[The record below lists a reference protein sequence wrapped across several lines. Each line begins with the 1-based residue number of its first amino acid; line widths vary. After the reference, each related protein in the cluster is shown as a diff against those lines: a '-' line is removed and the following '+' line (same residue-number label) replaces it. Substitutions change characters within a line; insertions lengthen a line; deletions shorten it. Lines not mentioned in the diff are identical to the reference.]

1 MREDIKSLKICGGKF
16 AEEASLAFWGNTTQA
31 NKKTPCALLYGRNGS
46 GKSTIARAFRKIA
59 GEKEE
64 SITNAVL
71 CYENG
76 NEIQLSDEEKKNIY
90 VFDQKFIDENIRIED
105 DGLDTIVMLGS
116 QVELDKKIKKLEDTI
131 FAKKEELNQKEN
143 ILNEFYD
150 CKNPKAPAYYKNK
163 IDNSLKGNSSWAE
176 RDNKIS
182 LTVKKHNTSVNP
194 ETYKQFID
202 LKPILS
208 RDELVCL
215 FKDKYNDLEKAR
227 NGEQKI
233 ECKVDTF
240 IENVDIKGITELL
253 SEKIEKPELSSR
265 DKFLL
270 EISRFNDADSL
281 RDISK
286 TFSDKNTKRCPY
298 CARPIT
304 EKEKDDLVTGV
315 ENILNEMVK
324 EHQKELDSIL
334 LPRVQF
340 NYDIFLRLGN
350 NVSSCM
356 EKVEVYNALID
367 KLNELITRKKSNP
380 YEPISNPISELEYSS
395 VKKDLS
401 IRLHK
406 LEEERIAYNEKISDI
421 DAIISKLKKYNNE
434 IAYYDIIEDY
444 KLYQKQKSEQEK
456 IQQQYNSLN
465 AERANMY
472 KELEKLNAQKKSV
485 NIAVNFINQGLSY
498 IFFSNDRLRLHYA
511 DGAYQLLVNGN
522 TVKPNQIST
531 GETNA
536 IALCYF
542 FSKIGE
548 GKPLEEVYRGNYLIV
563 IDDPITSFDAENK
576 VGMLSYLKS
585 QVQEF
590 ILGNLGTKFLVMTHD
605 MMTFTSIFRINEELS
620 SVVKDKYANFAGT
633 QLKNKSWILC
643 DSKLEEYKNN
653 EANEY
658 SRLYN
663 LIYDFAK
670 GSLEASSLPIGNLMR
685 QLMEAFSTFQY
696 KIGIV
701 ELSTKENVIELL
713 PNEYRNY
720 FRNYM
725 YRLVLN
731 SGSHKENEA
740 KFNLDMNFQ
749 SLYTLE
755 EKKRTAKSIL
765 CFLYLLNKEHVLAHL
780 HFKGD
785 GCAAKNK
792 QARLDLEAW
801 CEEIKKM
808 AE

>member
-59 GEKEE
+59 GEEEE
-64 SITNAVL
+64 SIINTIL
-71 CYENG
+71 CDKNG
-76 NEIQLSDEEKKNIY
+76 NEVFLCEEEKSKIH
-90 VFDQKFIDENIRIED
+90 VFDQKFIDENIRFEEN
-105 DGLDTIVMLGS
+105 GLDTIVMLGR

-270 EISRFNDADSL
+270 EISRFNDVDSL

-340 NYDIFLRLGN
+340 NYDIFSRLGN

-401 IRLHK
+401 IRLQS
-406 LEEERIAYNEKISDI
+406 LENERIVYNNKISDI
-421 DAIISKLKKYNNE
+421 VAIVSELKKCNDE

-444 KLYQKQKSEQEK
+444 KLYQEQKSEQEK
-456 IQQQYNSLN
+456 IQQQYNNIKS
-465 AERANMY
+465 ECRSMRS
-472 KELEKLNAQKKSV
+472 ELERLNAQKKSF
-485 NIAVNFINQGLSY
+485 NIAVDFINQGLSY
-498 IFFSNDRLRLHYA
+498 IFFSNDRLKLHYA
-511 DGAYQLLVNGN
+511 DGSYQMLVNGN

-548 GKPLEEVYRGNYLIV
+548 GKPLEEVCRSNYLIV

-585 QVQEF
+585 QMQEF
-590 ILGNLGTKFLVMTHD
+590 ILENANTKFLVMTHD
-605 MMTFTSIFRINEELS
+605 MMTFSHIGKLIKEINGKVEA
-620 SVVKDKYANFAGT
+620 VY
-633 QLKNKSWILC
+633 KNKTECREL
-643 DSKLEEYKNN
+643 KLYKNN
-653 EANEY
+653 IFKFSFESTGY
-658 SRLYN
+658 TN
-663 LIYDFAK
+663 LFEEVYDYAK
-670 GSLEASSLPIGNLMR
+670 LEQENADIAIGNIMR
-685 QLMEAFSTFQY
+685 QLLEAFGTFQY
-696 KIGIV
+696 KV
-701 ELSTKENVIELL
+701 SMEQLTTEDEVLSLL
-713 PNEYRNY
+713 SIEYRRY
-720 FRNYM
+720 FEHLM
-725 YRLVLN
+725 YRVVLN
-731 SGSHKENEA
+731 CESHSRYQVEANPGILFQNLYSFKEKQRIA
-740 KFNLDMNFQ
+740 KDV
-749 SLYTLE
+749 
-755 EKKRTAKSIL
+755 L
-765 CFLYLLNKEHVLAHL
+765 CLIYLLNREHVLAHMRK
-780 HFKGD
+780 KGNE
-785 GCAAKNK
+785 AFNR
-792 QARLDLEAW
+792 QIEVDLNAW
-801 CEEIKKM
+801 CEEIKNKKL
-808 AE
+808 

>member
-1 MREDIKSLKICGGKF
+1 MREEIKSLKICGGNF
-16 AEEASLAFWGNTTQA
+16 AAEASLAFWDNTTQA

-90 VFDQKFIDENIRIED
+90 VFDQKFIDENIRTKD
-105 DGLDTIVMLGS
+105 DGLGTIVMLGS
-116 QVELDKKIKKLEDTI
+116 QVELDKQIKELEENI
-131 FAKKEELNQKEN
+131 SAKQKELDSN
-143 ILNEFYD
+143 RDILYEYNDFRNSKSPY
-150 CKNPKAPAYYKNK
+150 YYKNK
-163 IDNSLKGNSSWAE
+163 IDNTLKGNRSWAE
-176 RDNKIS
+176 RDTKIS
-182 LTVKKHNTSVNP
+182 LTVKKHNTPVRP
-194 ETYKQFID
+194 DTYKQFID

-208 RDELVCL
+208 RDELVRL
-215 FKDKYNDLEKAR
+215 FQDKYTDFERAR
-227 NGEQKI
+227 NGKQKI

-240 IENVDIKGITELL
+240 IENVDMKGITELL
-253 SEKIEKPELSSR
+253 LEKIEQPELSSR

-270 EISRFNDADSL
+270 EISQFRDTESL
-281 RDISK
+281 RNISK
-286 TFSDKNTKRCPY
+286 TFSDKNTERCPY

-304 EKEKDDLVTGV
+304 EEEKNDIVNGV
-315 ENILNEMVK
+315 ENILNEIVK
-324 EHQKELDSIL
+324 EHQKKLDSMVLKKVVFDVFPL
-334 LPRVQF
+334 LK
-340 NYDIFLRLGN
+340 LGN
-350 NVSSCM
+350 TVAVCM
-356 EKVEVYNALID
+356 KKVEFYNALID
-367 KLNELITRKKSNP
+367 KLNGLITRKKSNP
-380 YEPISNPISELEYSS
+380 YEPISNPISESEYSS
-395 VKKDLS
+395 IKKDLS
-401 IRLHK
+401 IRLQK

-421 DAIISKLKKYNNE
+421 NAIISELKKYNDE

-444 KLYQKQKSEQEK
+444 KLYQQQKSEQEK

-590 ILGNLGTKFLVMTHD
+590 ILENANTKFLVMTHD
-605 MMTFTSIFRINEELS
+605 MMTFTSIFHINEELS

>member
-59 GEKEE
+59 GEEEE
-64 SITNAVL
+64 SIINTIL
-71 CYENG
+71 CDKNG
-76 NEIQLSDEEKKNIY
+76 NEVFLCEEEKSKIH
-90 VFDQKFIDENIRIED
+90 VFDQKFIDENIRFEEN
-105 DGLDTIVMLGS
+105 GLDTIVMLGR

-270 EISRFNDADSL
+270 EISRFNDVDSL

-340 NYDIFLRLGN
+340 NYDIFSRLGN

-401 IRLHK
+401 IRLQS
-406 LEEERIAYNEKISDI
+406 LENERIVYNNKISDI
-421 DAIISKLKKYNNE
+421 VAIVSELKKCNDE

-444 KLYQKQKSEQEK
+444 KLYQEQKSEQEK
-456 IQQQYNSLN
+456 IQQQYNNIKS
-465 AERANMY
+465 ECRSMRS
-472 KELEKLNAQKKSV
+472 ELERLNAQKKSF
-485 NIAVNFINQGLSY
+485 NIAVDFINQGLSY
-498 IFFSNDRLRLHYA
+498 IFFSNDRLKLHYA
-511 DGAYQLLVNGN
+511 DGSYQLLVNGN

-548 GKPLEEVYRGNYLIV
+548 GKPLEEVCRSNYLIV

-585 QVQEF
+585 QMQEF
-590 ILGNLGTKFLVMTHD
+590 ILENANTKFLVMTHD
-605 MMTFTSIFRINEELS
+605 MMTFSHIGKLIKEINGKVEA
-620 SVVKDKYANFAGT
+620 VY
-633 QLKNKSWILC
+633 KNKTECREL
-643 DSKLEEYKNN
+643 KLYKNN
-653 EANEY
+653 IFKFSFESTGY
-658 SRLYN
+658 TN
-663 LIYDFAK
+663 LFEVVYDYAK
-670 GSLEASSLPIGNLMR
+670 LEQENADIAIGNIMR
-685 QLMEAFSTFQY
+685 QLLEAFGTFQY
-696 KIGIV
+696 KV
-701 ELSTKENVIELL
+701 SMEQLTTEDEVLSLL
-713 PNEYRNY
+713 SIEYRRY
-720 FRNYM
+720 FEHLM
-725 YRLVLN
+725 YRVVLN
-731 SGSHKENEA
+731 CESHSRYQVEANPVILFQNLYSFKEKQRIA
-740 KFNLDMNFQ
+740 KDV
-749 SLYTLE
+749 
-755 EKKRTAKSIL
+755 L
-765 CFLYLLNKEHVLAHL
+765 CLIYLLNREHVLAHMRK
-780 HFKGD
+780 KGNE
-785 GCAAKNK
+785 AFNRQIEA
-792 QARLDLEAW
+792 DLNAW
-801 CEEIKKM
+801 CEEIKNKKL
-808 AE
+808 

>member
-16 AEEASLAFWGNTTQA
+16 AEEASLTFWGNTAQA

-59 GEKEE
+59 GNEE
-64 SITNAVL
+64 ETINSAKL
-71 CYENG
+71 CNENG
-76 NEIQLSDEEKKNIY
+76 NEIQLTEEEKKNIY
-90 VFDQKFIDENIRIED
+90 VFDQKFIDENIRFED
-105 DGLDTIVMLGS
+105 NGLDTIVMLGS
-116 QVELDKKIKKLEDTI
+116 QVDLDERIKELEENISVKRKELDDNKALLDEYND
-131 FAKKEELNQKEN
+131 FR
-143 ILNEFYD
+143 
-150 CKNPKAPAYYKNK
+150 NPKAPDYYIKQMENALRGDENWAGRDKK
-163 IDNSLKGNSSWAE
+163 INASA
-176 RDNKIS
+176 RI
-182 LTVKKHNTSVNP
+182 NTRVDA
-194 ETYKQFID
+194 ETYRNFIN
-202 LKPILS
+202 LKPKMTRDKLIISFNNLLKNLEERKSGIKQILE
-208 RDELVCL
+208 RVPVL
-215 FKDKYNDLEKAR
+215 NDRVE
-227 NGEQKI
+227 EDSI
-233 ECKVDTF
+233 V
-240 IENVDIKGITELL
+240 ELL
-253 SEKIEKPELSSR
+253 LEKIEEPTLTYR

-270 EISRFNDADSL
+270 KVLKERGIEFL
-281 RDISK
+281 YDISS
-286 TFSDKNTKRCPY
+286 TFNGNDVQNCPFCTK
-298 CARPIT
+298 AISKD
-304 EKEKDDLVTGV
+304 EKEELVAGVAKVLDDLV
-315 ENILNEMVK
+315 I
-324 EHQKELDSIL
+324 EHQDKLNNARPFEIRLNLSAFNELGNIKNQCESDIEYCNKLIREYNELISKKIKNPYVPIKAPL
-334 LPRVQF
+334 LRYKLAKRTLKVHLEELEHARKIYNKQISDTKLISEELKRI
-340 NYDIFLRLGN
+340 NSEIAHYDIFR
-350 NVSSCM
+350 
-356 EKVEVYNALID
+356 
-367 KLNELITRKKSNP
+367 
-380 YEPISNPISELEYSS
+380 
-395 VKKDLS
+395 
-401 IRLHK
+401 
-406 LEEERIAYNEKISDI
+406 
-421 DAIISKLKKYNNE
+421 
-434 IAYYDIIEDY
+434 YYI
-444 KLYQKQKSEQEK
+444 LFMQHKSEKNTLELKNLALKADYEILCQK
-456 IQQQYNSLN
+456 
-465 AERANMY
+465 
-472 KELEKLNAQKKSV
+472 LEKLNGEKRNA
-485 NIAVNFINQGLSY
+485 NIAVEFINRSLGY
-498 IFFSNDRLRLHYA
+498 IFFSNNRLKLQYGDEH
-511 DGAYQLLVNGN
+511 YQLLANGSS
-522 TVKPNQIST
+522 VKPNQIST

-605 MMTFTSIFRINEELS
+605 MMTFTSIFHINEELS

-720 FRNYM
+720 FKNYM

-740 KFNLDMNFQ
+740 KFNLDMDFQ

-765 CFLYLLNKEHVLAHL
+765 CFLYLLNREHVLAHL
-780 HFKGD
+780 RFKGN
-785 GCAAKNK
+785 GFEAKNK
-792 QARLDLEAW
+792 QAKLDLETW
-801 CEEIKKM
+801 CKEIKEM
-808 AE
+808 VE

>member
-16 AEEASLAFWGNTTQA
+16 VAEASLAFWGNTTQA

-59 GEKEE
+59 GNEE
-64 SITNAVL
+64 ETINSAKL
-71 CYENG
+71 CDENG

-90 VFDQKFIDENIRIED
+90 VFDQKFIDENIRFED
-105 DGLDTIVMLGS
+105 NGLDTIVMLGS
-116 QVELDKKIKKLEDTI
+116 QVDLDERIKELEENISVKRKELDDNKALLDEYND
-131 FAKKEELNQKEN
+131 FR
-143 ILNEFYD
+143 
-150 CKNPKAPAYYKNK
+150 NPKAPDYYKNK
-163 IDNSLKGNSSWAE
+163 IDNTLKGNRSWAE
-176 RDNKIS
+176 RDTKIS
-182 LTVKKHNTSVNP
+182 LTVKKHNTPVRP
-194 ETYKQFID
+194 DTYKQFID

-208 RDELVCL
+208 RDELVRL
-215 FKDKYNDLEKAR
+215 FQDKYTDFERAR
-227 NGEQKI
+227 NGKQKI

-253 SEKIEKPELSSR
+253 LEKIEQPELSSR

-270 EISRFNDADSL
+270 EISQFRDTESL
-281 RDISK
+281 RNISK
-286 TFSDKNTKRCPY
+286 TFSDKNTERCPY

-304 EKEKDDLVTGV
+304 EEEKNDIVNGV
-315 ENILNEMVK
+315 ENILNEIVK
-324 EHQKELDSIL
+324 EHQKKLDSMVLKKVVFDFFHL
-334 LPRVQF
+334 LK
-340 NYDIFLRLGN
+340 LGN
-350 NVSSCM
+350 NVEVCM
-356 EKVEVYNALID
+356 KKVEFYNALID
-367 KLNELITRKKSNP
+367 KLNGLITRKKSNP
-380 YEPISNPISELEYSS
+380 YEPISNPISESEYSS
-395 VKKDLS
+395 IKKDLS
-401 IRLHK
+401 IRLQK

-421 DAIISKLKKYNNE
+421 NAIFSELKKYNDE

-485 NIAVNFINQGLSY
+485 NIAVSFINQGLSY

-590 ILGNLGTKFLVMTHD
+590 VLGNANTKFLVMTHD

-643 DSKLEEYKNN
+643 DSQLEEYKNN

-670 GSLEASSLPIGNLMR
+670 GTTGASSLPIGNLMR

-713 PNEYRNY
+713 PNEYKNY

-740 KFNLDMNFQ
+740 KFNLDMDFQ

-765 CFLYLLNKEHVLAHL
+765 CFLYLLNREHVLAHL
-780 HFKGD
+780 SFKGN
-785 GCAAKNK
+785 GCEAKNK
-792 QARLDLEAW
+792 QAKLDLETW
-801 CEEIKKM
+801 CKEIKEI

>member
-90 VFDQKFIDENIRIED
+90 VFDQKFIDENIRIKD
-105 DGLDTIVMLGS
+105 DGLGTIVMLGS
-116 QVELDKKIKKLEDTI
+116 QVDLDERIKELEENISVKRKELDDNK
-131 FAKKEELNQKEN
+131 A
-143 ILNEFYD
+143 ILDEYNDFR
-150 CKNPKAPAYYKNK
+150 NPKAPDYYKNK
-163 IDNSLKGNSSWAE
+163 IDNTLKGNRSWAE
-176 RDNKIS
+176 RDTKIS
-182 LTVKKHNTSVNP
+182 LTVKKHNTPVRP
-194 ETYKQFID
+194 DTYKQFID

-208 RDELVCL
+208 RDELVRL
-215 FKDKYNDLEKAR
+215 FQDKYTDFERAR
-227 NGEQKI
+227 NGKQKI

-253 SEKIEKPELSSR
+253 LEKIEQPELSSR

-270 EISRFNDADSL
+270 EISQFRDTESL
-281 RDISK
+281 RNISK
-286 TFSDKNTKRCPY
+286 TFSDKNTERCPY

-304 EKEKDDLVTGV
+304 EEEKNDIVNGV
-315 ENILNEMVK
+315 ENILNEIVK
-324 EHQKELDSIL
+324 EHQKKLDSMVLKKVVFDFFPL
-334 LPRVQF
+334 LK
-340 NYDIFLRLGN
+340 LGN
-350 NVSSCM
+350 NVEVCM
-356 EKVEVYNALID
+356 KKVEFYNALID
-367 KLNELITRKKSNP
+367 KLNGLITRKKSNP
-380 YEPISNPISELEYSS
+380 YEPISNPISESEYSS
-395 VKKDLS
+395 IKKDLS
-401 IRLHK
+401 IRLQK

-421 DAIISKLKKYNNE
+421 NAIFSELKKYNDE

-485 NIAVNFINQGLSY
+485 NIAVSFINQGLSY

-590 ILGNLGTKFLVMTHD
+590 VLGNANTKFLVMTHD
-605 MMTFTSIFRINEELS
+605 MMTFSHIGKLIKEINGKVEA
-620 SVVKDKYANFAGT
+620 VY
-633 QLKNKSWILC
+633 KNKTECREL
-643 DSKLEEYKNN
+643 KLYKNN
-653 EANEY
+653 IFKFSFETTGY
-658 SRLYN
+658 TN
-663 LIYDFAK
+663 LFEEVYDYAK
-670 GSLEASSLPIGNLMR
+670 LEQENADIAIGNIMR
-685 QLMEAFSTFQY
+685 QLLEAFGTFQY
-696 KIGIV
+696 KV
-701 ELSTKENVIELL
+701 SMEQLTTEDEVLSLL
-713 PNEYRNY
+713 SIEYRRY
-720 FRNYM
+720 FEHLM
-725 YRLVLN
+725 YRVVLN
-731 SGSHKENEA
+731 CESHSRYQVEANPVILFQNLYSFKEKQRIA
-740 KFNLDMNFQ
+740 KDV
-749 SLYTLE
+749 
-755 EKKRTAKSIL
+755 L
-765 CFLYLLNKEHVLAHL
+765 CLIYLLNREHVLAHMRK
-780 HFKGD
+780 KGNE
-785 GCAAKNK
+785 AFNRQVEA
-792 QARLDLEAW
+792 DLNVW
-801 CEEIKKM
+801 CEEIKNKKL
-808 AE
+808 

>member
-16 AEEASLAFWGNTTQA
+16 VAEASLAFWGNTTQA

-90 VFDQKFIDENIRIED
+90 VFDQKFIDENIRIKD
-105 DGLDTIVMLGS
+105 DGLGTIVMLGS
-116 QVELDKKIKKLEDTI
+116 QVELDAQIKNLEEKFSVKKQDL
-131 FAKKEELNQKEN
+131 ANKEELLSEFANPEN
-143 ILNEFYD
+143 
-150 CKNPKAPAYYKNK
+150 CKAPLYYKNK
-163 IDNSLKGNSSWAE
+163 MERILKGDNNWAI
-176 RDNKIS
+176 RDSKIKGNKIS
-182 LTVKKHNTSVNP
+182 TRVTFDN
-194 ETYKQFID
+194 YKQLFD
-202 LKPILS
+202 LKPTLS
-208 RDELVCL
+208 RDELRDL
-215 FKDKYNDLEKAR
+215 FKDKYNVLEKAR

-240 IENVDIKGITELL
+240 IENIDIKSITELL

-281 RDISK
+281 RDIIK
-286 TFSDKNTKRCPY
+286 TFSDKNTRRCPY
-298 CARPIT
+298 CARSIT

-340 NYDIFLRLGN
+340 NYDTFLKLGN
-350 NVSSCM
+350 NVISCM
-356 EKVEVYNALID
+356 KKVEVYNTLID
-367 KLNELITRKKSNP
+367 KLNGLITRKKSNP
-380 YEPISNPISELEYSS
+380 YEPISNPISESEYSS
-395 VKKDLS
+395 IKKDLS
-401 IRLHK
+401 IRLQK

-421 DAIISKLKKYNNE
+421 NAIISELKKYNNE

-444 KLYQKQKSEQEK
+444 KLYQQQKSEQEK
-456 IQQQYNSLN
+456 IQQQYNNIES
-465 AERANMY
+465 ECRSMHS
-472 KELEKLNAQKKSV
+472 ELERLNAQKKSF

-498 IFFSNDRLRLHYA
+498 IFFSNDRLKLHYA
-511 DGAYQLLVNGN
+511 EGSYQLLVNGN

-590 ILGNLGTKFLVMTHD
+590 VLGNSDTKFLLMTHD
-605 MMTFTSIFRINEELS
+605 MMTFNHAECFLKEISEKIGKNKMTCNGTMLVKNSILNCSFES
-620 SVVKDKYANFAGT
+620 TGYT
-633 QLKNKSWILC
+633 QLFR
-643 DSKLEEYKNN
+643 DVYEYAKLEDE
-653 EANEY
+653 
-658 SRLYN
+658 S
-663 LIYDFAK
+663 DDV
-670 GSLEASSLPIGNLMR
+670 GIGNIMR
-685 QLMEAFSTFQY
+685 QLLEAFGTFQY
-696 KIGIV
+696 KVGMAKLTTKEEILSILDLDCYKNYFENLMYRIVLNGESHTQYQVEYNPIGIF
-701 ELSTKENVIELL
+701 EN
-713 PNEYRNY
+713 
-720 FRNYM
+720 
-725 YRLVLN
+725 
-731 SGSHKENEA
+731 
-740 KFNLDMNFQ
+740 
-749 SLYTLE
+749 LYSFE
-755 EKKRTAKSIL
+755 EKQRIAKDVL
-765 CFLYLLNKEHVLAHL
+765 CFLYLLNKEHVLAHIRNNGNEA
-780 HFKGD
+780 FNRQVE
-785 GCAAKNK
+785 A
-792 QARLDLEAW
+792 DLNVW
-801 CEEIKKM
+801 CEEIKNKKL
-808 AE
+808 

>member
-90 VFDQKFIDENIRIED
+90 VFDQKFIDENIRFED
-105 DGLDTIVMLGS
+105 NGLDTIVMLGS
-116 QVELDKKIKKLEDTI
+116 QVDLDERIKELEENISVKRKELDDNK
-131 FAKKEELNQKEN
+131 A
-143 ILNEFYD
+143 ILDEYNDFR
-150 CKNPKAPAYYKNK
+150 NPKAPDYYKNK
-163 IDNSLKGNSSWAE
+163 IDNTLKGNRSWAE
-176 RDNKIS
+176 RDTKIS
-182 LTVKKHNTSVNP
+182 LTVKKHNTPVRP
-194 ETYKQFID
+194 DTYKQFID

-208 RDELVCL
+208 RDELVRL
-215 FKDKYNDLEKAR
+215 FQDKYTDFERAR
-227 NGEQKI
+227 NGKQKI

-253 SEKIEKPELSSR
+253 LEKIEQPELSCR

-270 EISRFNDADSL
+270 EISQFRDAESL
-281 RDISK
+281 RNISK
-286 TFSDKNTKRCPY
+286 TFSDKNTERCPY
-298 CARPIT
+298 CARLIT
-304 EKEKDDLVTGV
+304 EEEKNDIVNGV
-315 ENILNEMVK
+315 ENILNEIVK
-324 EHQKELDSIL
+324 EHQKKLDSMVLKKVVFDFFPL
-334 LPRVQF
+334 LK
-340 NYDIFLRLGN
+340 LGN
-350 NVSSCM
+350 NVEVCM
-356 EKVEVYNALID
+356 KKVEFYNALID
-367 KLNELITRKKSNP
+367 KLNGLITRKKSNP
-380 YEPISNPISELEYSS
+380 YEPISNPISESEYSS
-395 VKKDLS
+395 IKKDLS
-401 IRLHK
+401 IRLQK

-421 DAIISKLKKYNNE
+421 NAIFSELKKYNDE

-485 NIAVNFINQGLSY
+485 NIAVSFINQGLSY
-498 IFFSNDRLRLHYA
+498 IFFSNDRLKLHYA
-511 DGAYQLLVNGN
+511 DGSYQLLVNGN

-585 QVQEF
+585 QMQEF
-590 ILGNLGTKFLVMTHD
+590 VLGNANTKFLVMTHD
-605 MMTFTSIFRINEELS
+605 MMTFINIYNINEDINNL
-620 SVVKDKYANFAGT
+620 VKEKYIKT
-633 QLKNKSWILC
+633 TSLQLKNKSWLLY
-643 DSKLEEYKNN
+643 DLKLEEYQEKN
-653 EANEY
+653 ANEY
-658 SRLYN
+658 SRLFY
-663 LIYDFAK
+663 LVYSFIK
-670 GSLEASSLPIGNLMR
+670 ESTPSSSFPIGNIMR
-685 QLMEAFSTFQY
+685 QLMEAFATFQY
-696 KIGIV
+696 KIGISD
-701 ELSTKENVIELL
+701 LSTKKEILNLL
-713 PNEYRNY
+713 PDDYKEY
-720 FRNYM
+720 FKNYM

-731 SGSHKENEA
+731 GGSHKEDET
-740 KFNLDMNFQ
+740 KFNLGMNFQ
-749 SLYTLE
+749 NLYTLDE
-755 EKKRTAKSIL
+755 IRRTAKHVL
-765 CFLYLLNKEHVLAHL
+765 CFLYLLNKEHVIAHMRD
-780 HFKGD
+780 KGNNVINRQIEND
-785 GCAAKNK
+785 LNIWCNEIRSIAK
-792 QARLDLEAW
+792 
-801 CEEIKKM
+801 
-808 AE
+808 

>member
-59 GEKEE
+59 GGEE
-64 SITNAVL
+64 ETINSAEL
-71 CYENG
+71 CDENG
-76 NEIQLSDEEKKNIY
+76 NEIQLSDEEKKNIF
-90 VFDQKFIDENIRIED
+90 VFDQKFVDENIKFEK
-105 DGLDTIVMLGS
+105 DGLKTIVMLGS

-150 CKNPKAPAYYKNK
+150 CKNTKAPAYYKNK

-215 FKDKYNDLEKAR
+215 FKDKYTDLEKAR

-253 SEKIEKPELSSR
+253 LEKIEQPKLSSR

-270 EISRFNDADSL
+270 EISQFRDTESL
-281 RDISK
+281 RNISK
-286 TFSDKNTKRCPY
+286 IFSDKNTERCPY

-304 EKEKDDLVTGV
+304 EEEKNDIVNGV
-315 ENILNEMVK
+315 ENILNEIVK
-324 EHQKELDSIL
+324 EHQKKLDSIVLKKIVFDFFPL
-334 LPRVQF
+334 LK
-340 NYDIFLRLGN
+340 LGN
-350 NVSSCM
+350 NVAVCM
-356 EKVEVYNALID
+356 KKVEFYNALID
-367 KLNELITRKKSNP
+367 KLNGLITRKKSTP
-380 YEPISNPISELEYSS
+380 YEPISNPISESEYSS
-395 VKKDLS
+395 AEKDLS
-401 IRLHK
+401 IRLIK

-421 DAIISKLKKYNNE
+421 NAIVSELKKYNNE

-444 KLYQKQKSEQEK
+444 KLYQQQKSEQEK
-456 IQQQYNSLN
+456 IQQQYNSIKSECSSMHN
-465 AERANMY
+465 
-472 KELEKLNAQKKSV
+472 ELERLNAQKKSF
-485 NIAVNFINQGLSY
+485 NIAVDFINQGLSY
-498 IFFSNDRLRLHYA
+498 IFFSNDRLKLHYA
-511 DGAYQLLVNGN
+511 DGSYQLLVNGN

-563 IDDPITSFDAENK
+563 IDDPITSFDNENK

-585 QVQEF
+585 QMQEF
-590 ILGNLGTKFLVMTHD
+590 VLGNLDTKFLVMTHD
-605 MMTFTSIFRINEELS
+605 MMTFINIYDINEDINNL
-620 SVVKDKYANFAGT
+620 VKDKYIKT
-633 QLKNKSWILC
+633 TSLQLKNKSWLLY
-643 DSKLEEYKNN
+643 DLKLEEYQEKN
-653 EANEY
+653 ANEY
-658 SRLYN
+658 SRLFY
-663 LIYDFAK
+663 LVYSFIK
-670 GSLEASSLPIGNLMR
+670 ESTPSSSFPIGNIMR
-685 QLMEAFSTFQY
+685 QLMEAFATFQY
-696 KIGIV
+696 KIGISD
-701 ELSTKENVIELL
+701 LSTKKEILNLL
-713 PNEYRNY
+713 PDDYKEY
-720 FRNYM
+720 FKNYM

-731 SGSHKENEA
+731 GGSHKEDET
-740 KFNLDMNFQ
+740 KFNLGMNFQ
-749 SLYTLE
+749 NLYTLDE
-755 EKKRTAKSIL
+755 IRRTAKHVL
-765 CFLYLLNKEHVLAHL
+765 CFLYLLNKEHVIAHMRD
-780 HFKGD
+780 KG
-785 GCAAKNK
+785 NNVINR
-792 QARLDLEAW
+792 QIENDLNVW
-801 CEEIKKM
+801 CNEIKNI
-808 AE
+808 AQ

>member
-1 MREDIKSLKICGGKF
+1 MREEIKSLKICGGNF
-16 AEEASLAFWGNTTQA
+16 AAEASLAFWDNTTQA

-90 VFDQKFIDENIRIED
+90 VFDQKFIDENIRIKD
-105 DGLDTIVMLGS
+105 DGLGTIVMLGS
-116 QVELDKKIKKLEDTI
+116 QVELDAQIKNLEEKFSVKKQDL
-131 FAKKEELNQKEN
+131 ANKEELLSEFANPEN
-143 ILNEFYD
+143 
-150 CKNPKAPAYYKNK
+150 CKAPLYYKNK
-163 IDNSLKGNSSWAE
+163 MERILKGDNNWAT
-176 RDNKIS
+176 RDSKIKGNKIS
-182 LTVKKHNTSVNP
+182 TRVTFDN
-194 ETYKQFID
+194 YKQLFD
-202 LKPILS
+202 LKPTLS
-208 RDELVCL
+208 RDELRDL
-215 FKDKYNDLEKAR
+215 FKDKYNVLEKAR

-240 IENVDIKGITELL
+240 IENIDIKSITELL

-281 RDISK
+281 RDIIK
-286 TFSDKNTKRCPY
+286 TFSDKNTRRCPY

-304 EKEKDDLVTGV
+304 EEEKNDIVNGV
-315 ENILNEMVK
+315 ENILNEIVK
-324 EHQKELDSIL
+324 EHQKKLDSMVLKKVVFDFFPL
-334 LPRVQF
+334 LK
-340 NYDIFLRLGN
+340 LGN
-350 NVSSCM
+350 NVAVCM
-356 EKVEVYNALID
+356 KKVEVYNTLID

-380 YEPISNPISELEYSS
+380 YEPISNPISESEYSS

-406 LEEERIAYNEKISDI
+406 LEEERIAYNEKISDVN
-421 DAIISKLKKYNNE
+421 AIINELKKYNNE

-444 KLYQKQKSEQEK
+444 KLYKQQKSEQEN
-456 IQQQYNSLN
+456 IQQQYNNIKS
-465 AERANMY
+465 ECSSMHS
-472 KELEKLNAQKKSV
+472 ELERLNAQKKSF

-498 IFFSNDRLRLHYA
+498 IFFSNDRLKLHYA
-511 DGAYQLLVNGN
+511 DGSYQLLVNGN

-548 GKPLEEVYRGNYLIV
+548 GKPLEEVYRSNYLIV

-670 GSLEASSLPIGNLMR
+670 GATGASSLPIGNLMR

>member
-59 GEKEE
+59 GEEEE
-64 SITNAVL
+64 SIINTIL
-71 CYENG
+71 CDKNG
-76 NEIQLSDEEKKNIY
+76 NEVFLCEEEKSKIH
-90 VFDQKFIDENIRIED
+90 VFDQKFIDENIRFEEN
-105 DGLDTIVMLGS
+105 GLDTIVMLGR

-270 EISRFNDADSL
+270 EISRFNDVDSL

-340 NYDIFLRLGN
+340 NYDIFSRLGN

-401 IRLHK
+401 IRLQS
-406 LEEERIAYNEKISDI
+406 LENERIVYNNKISDI
-421 DAIISKLKKYNNE
+421 VAIVSELKKCNDE

-444 KLYQKQKSEQEK
+444 KLYQEQKSEQEK
-456 IQQQYNSLN
+456 IQQQYNNIKS
-465 AERANMY
+465 ECRSMRS
-472 KELEKLNAQKKSV
+472 ELERLNAQKKSF
-485 NIAVNFINQGLSY
+485 NIAVDFINQGLSY
-498 IFFSNDRLRLHYA
+498 IFFSNDRLKLHYA
-511 DGAYQLLVNGN
+511 DGSYQLLVNGN

-548 GKPLEEVYRGNYLIV
+548 GKPLEEVCRSNYLIV

-585 QVQEF
+585 QMQEF
-590 ILGNLGTKFLVMTHD
+590 ILENANTKFLVMTHD
-605 MMTFTSIFRINEELS
+605 MMTFSHIGKLIKEINGKVEA
-620 SVVKDKYANFAGT
+620 VY
-633 QLKNKSWILC
+633 KNKTECREL
-643 DSKLEEYKNN
+643 KLYKNN
-653 EANEY
+653 IFKFSFESTGY
-658 SRLYN
+658 TN
-663 LIYDFAK
+663 LFEEVYDYAK
-670 GSLEASSLPIGNLMR
+670 LEQENADIAIGNIMR
-685 QLMEAFSTFQY
+685 QLLEAFGTFQY
-696 KIGIV
+696 KV
-701 ELSTKENVIELL
+701 SMEQLTTEDEVLSLL
-713 PNEYRNY
+713 SIEYRRY
-720 FRNYM
+720 FEHLM
-725 YRLVLN
+725 YRVVLN
-731 SGSHKENEA
+731 CESHSRYQVEANPVILFQNLYSFKEKQRIA
-740 KFNLDMNFQ
+740 KDV
-749 SLYTLE
+749 
-755 EKKRTAKSIL
+755 L
-765 CFLYLLNKEHVLAHL
+765 CLIYLLNREHVLAHMRK
-780 HFKGD
+780 KGNE
-785 GCAAKNK
+785 AFNRQIEA
-792 QARLDLEAW
+792 DLNAW
-801 CEEIKKM
+801 CEEIKNKKL
-808 AE
+808 